1 MATYQILYWFDIP
14 VQVKAAI
21 GRNRRTVPLTDR
33 FSEAVDAAA
42 MASGLIGS
50 DAYTEQFRWGDAQE
64 RDGEPEVFLTQLP
77 GQGYTFEAQEVMRC
91 LRAGALES
99 PLVPWASTLGA
110 MRTLDRWLAAVAA
123 RRG

>member
-50 DAYTEQFRWGDAQE
+50 DAYTEQ
-64 RDGEPEVFLTQLP
+64 
-77 GQGYTFEAQEVMRC
+77 
-91 LRAGALES
+91 
-99 PLVPWASTLGA
+99 
-110 MRTLDRWLAAVAA
+110 
-123 RRG
+123 